1 MGKRKRELS
10 TILRVT
16 FRITL
21 AFIVCATSLR
31 WSYQPVQAAGFIQEW
46 QTADLFGYTGL
57 RVMVQSDSL
66 DPLPP
71 IIGPGF
77 REDISRI
84 FVLEA
89 DGTPIMDFNLA
100 REIVFLVQNRQLAME
115 LIGDD
120 GNYAVKGLDVK
131 RWGPFTDNYSTDFEL
146 YLTPA
151 AKDIYVNWVLK
162 SRLEDRVKRVE
173 LYQQLIQSAIFAEL
187 HLDDE
192 TRATIEF
199 MEDFESDFQ
208 RAIDNAA
215 GVVGTAGWA
224 GDVMGLFDG
233 YLDLRDDVSPVFKSH
248 FSTFSTGVSIAF
260 TLVSWTQIISEAQLR
275 TVVMHGW
282 VQSIFAERLKALEDW
297 LDAPNVT
304 VDPAVEDAVD
314 FIRADFNTLTAGN
327 IQSTFENI
335 FDQINLGEEIFNFVG
350 IGLALAKV
358 APPWSV
364 WFTIAFIGV
373 KGWNWLMD
381 RDDQVMSTGLAATLC
396 EQLSLELIYDYSR
409 LQNEDELKMLLQLHN
424 IRIYLG
430 YYFYNVLVERSE
442 GYDEFFHLF
451 SQSYDDWQAD
461 LAVKRDIRLTEFLN
475 SRPPSLMVRPNQ
487 EWFWERISI
496 AWPVTLTNPSVTPPS
511 GSSALADEWTF
522 RVEYVSMADT
532 APDYVRLELD
542 GVDHDMDQVDPG
554 DSTYTDGALFEYV
567 SGPLTPST
575 YPYLYKASDGAMEGA
590 TGSMN
595 LLVTDPQAS
604 GVTLVSDMS
613 IVPVDGVT
621 QATLT
626 VTVTDG
632 QGRPIPDQT
641 VNFSANGHPS
651 IFTRYSGTGPADEA
665 VTDGSGQARVYWRPT
680 SVTQS
685 GQTATLSAEAENE
698 MTAEVQIECTGS
710 TDVDLRTRLNRIAD
724 LTYEMLVNVHYIS
737 TGEILQ
743 FEPVTLTTDTGTLT
757 ACGDP
762 GISGTEIVLITNS
775 AAAGGIPGEVC
786 AKLDL
791 PGEGEVTL
799 SATARSV
806 TEYTSSYLG
815 GQPPSITPFLT
826 MGGDTWGV
834 DWAPDGGL
842 VATSG
847 DSEQVRFWE
856 PTTGIFD
863 HGWYPAGGGEG
874 TAYALSYAP
883 DSQDIA
889 VAARDGYK
897 IRVSDGYLHWERPV
911 LASPQAVDWSP
922 NGSWIAAGSDD
933 ETVVWTSGGTVALT
947 ISHTDDRARTVAFSP
962 DSQYLLVGHEMGDLE
977 IFNTSSWSLHQSF
990 PTDPDGDTN
999 DDVWAATWSL
1009 DGTKY
1014 VLATEELGIQLYNF
1028 GETTPYAAYTGHA
1041 FTNAYALDWCK
1052 DSDSNSPGYG
1062 KVASVA
1068 MVAASDFR
1076 IHVWDGETLQAHVQ
1090 VPLTAVSRGLS
1101 WSPDCTLL
1109 AYANGIVSPW
1119 DTLGPDIDVTS
1130 HYNGQILVDSLIMLE
1145 GSILDDTGVAQA
1157 TLTNNANPPLSLSLS
1172 GEGVFSQA
1180 LALEPGDNQITIS
1193 ATDGTGNSNDL
1204 VLTIVRLTDQTG
1216 PAINDISVSPLSAES
1231 CDPFTITAA
1240 IDDAWSGVDDSTPQ
1254 AHIQLTDGVD
1264 VGTAPLVDDG
1274 SGGDVLADDGVYTAT
1289 WDSCPAVVEGMYLL
1303 DIEAGDLDGN
1313 GTYADNTTLFE
1324 IFNVPQI
1331 SDIQVNPAL
1340 PNNSQPVEISAILT
1354 DEAGIGGAVLY
1365 YSLDLGANYL
1375 AVPMSYDPGSGRY
1388 IGMVP
1393 AQDQGDVWYRVDAWD
1408 LIGHSS
1414 TSGVMTY
1421 PVVDGTPPSFAAWT
1435 SAPVPLRTDW
1445 SGALHVEVDV
1455 VDSGGSGMGPA
1466 PPELSYK
1473 RGDADLSY
1481 SVYAPMTS
1489 LGADRW
1495 SFDIPEPS
1503 CAWGTMEGDVIT
1515 WVVQAADLVGNS
1527 GESAIRSVTVL
1538 DDDETGPEIEPPD
1551 YPRAVVSSQPMI
1563 VQAVVSDAAMGDS
1576 GVSAVTLYYGET
1588 YPYDTTSVVGVGP
1601 GGNGDG
1607 TWTFTLPPFGESF
1620 EGTRFKFYLVAQDGD
1635 DTPAESVENAS
1646 GAYYIFT
1653 VISGKIYLPLI
1664 VR

>member
-1 MGKRKRELS
+1 MGKRKHGFS
-10 TILRVT
+10 TNLRVI

-21 AFIVCATSLR
+21 AIIFCATSLR
-31 WSYQPVQAAGFIQEW
+31 WSYQPVHAAGFIHEW

-57 RVMVQSDSL
+57 RVMVQSDSPT
-66 DPLPP
+66 PLPP
-71 IIGPGF
+71 IIGPGV

-100 REIVFLVQNRQLAME
+100 REIVFLVQNRQLAGE
-115 LIGDD
+115 LFSDD
-120 GNYAVKGLDVK
+120 GNYGVKGLDVK

-146 YLTPA
+146 YLTTA

-173 LYQQLIQSAIFAEL
+173 LYEDVIRSAIFAEL

-192 TRATIEF
+192 TRATLEF

-208 RAIDNAA
+208 RALRNAT
-215 GVVGTAGWA
+215 GVVGSKDWA
-224 GDVMGLFDG
+224 SSAINVFYG
-233 YLDLRDDVSPVFKSH
+233 YVDLRDDLT
-248 FSTFSTGVSIAF
+248 STFKNHYSTFATGVSIAF
-260 TLVSWTQIISEAQLR
+260 TLVSWTETISEARLR
-275 TVVMHGW
+275 AVVMHGW
-282 VQSIFAERLKALEDW
+282 AQSIFAERLVALEDW
-297 LDAPNVT
+297 LGGPPNVP
-304 VDPAVEDAVD
+304 VDLAVGDAVYN
-314 FIRADFNTLTAGN
+314 IRQDFNTLTAGN
-327 IQSTFENI
+327 IQSMFTSIFE
-335 FDQINLGEEIFNFVG
+335 QINLGEEIFNFVG

-358 APPWSV
+358 APPWCV

-381 RDDQVMSTGLAATLC
+381 RDDQVMSTGLAAILC
-396 EQLSLELIYDYSR
+396 EQLSMELIYDYSR
-409 LQNEDELKMLLQLHN
+409 LQNEDDLKMLLQLHN

-442 GYDEFFHLF
+442 GYDELFHLF

-461 LAVKRDIRLTEFLN
+461 LAAKRDIRLTEFLN

-496 AWPVTLTNPSVTPPS
+496 AWPVALTSPSVVPPS
-511 GSSALADEWTF
+511 GSSALADTWTF
-522 RVEYVSMADT
+522 RVEYRSLADT

-542 GVDHDMDQVDPG
+542 GFDHDMDQVDPG
-554 DSTYTDGALFEYV
+554 DDIYTDGALFEYV
-567 SGPLTPST
+567 SGPLAPST
-575 YPYLYKASDGAMEGA
+575 YPYLYKASDGALEE
-590 TGSMN
+590 TTTSMN

-613 IVPVDGVT
+613 IVPVDGVS

-651 IFTRYSGTGPADEA
+651 IFIRYSGTGPADQA
-665 VTDGSGQARVYWRPT
+665 VTDPSGQVRVYWRPT
-680 SVTQS
+680 NVTQP
-685 GQTATLSAEAENE
+685 GQEATLTAEAENE
-698 MTAEVQIECTGS
+698 MTGQVQIECTGS

-762 GISGTEIVLITNS
+762 GISGTEIVLTTNT

-799 SATARSV
+799 SASARTV
-806 TEYTSSYLG
+806 TEYTTSYLG
-815 GQPPSITPFLT
+815 GQPPSITPFITL
-826 MGGDTWGV
+826 GGDTWGV

-842 VATSG
+842 VATGG

-856 PTTGIFD
+856 PVNWTVD
-863 HGWYPAGGGEG
+863 HAWYPAGGGEG
-874 TAYALSYAP
+874 PVYALSYAP

-889 VAARDGYK
+889 VAARDGYN
-897 IRVSDGYLHWERPV
+897 IQVSDGFLNWERPV

-962 DSQYLLVGHEMGDLE
+962 DSQYLLVGHELGDLE
-977 IFNTSSWSLHQSF
+977 IYNTSGWSLHQSF

-1009 DGTKY
+1009 DGTKFI
-1014 VLATEELGIQLYNF
+1014 LATEELGIQLYNF

-1052 DSDSNSPGYG
+1052 DSDTNSPGYG

-1090 VPLTAVSRGLS
+1090 VPLSAVSRGLS

-1119 DTLGPDIDVTS
+1119 DTLGPEIDVTS
-1130 HYNGQILVDSLIMLE
+1130 HYNGQTLVDALITLE
-1145 GSILDDTGVAQA
+1145 GSILDDTGVVLAA
-1157 TLTNNANPPLSLSLS
+1157 LTNNANPPIPLSLTT
-1172 GEGVFSQA
+1172 EGVFSQA

-1204 VLTIVRLTDQTG
+1204 VLTIVRLTD
-1216 PAINDISVSPLSAES
+1216 
-1231 CDPFTITAA
+1231 
-1240 IDDAWSGVDDSTPQ
+1240 
-1254 AHIQLTDGVD
+1254 
-1264 VGTAPLVDDG
+1264 
-1274 SGGDVLADDGVYTAT
+1274 
-1289 WDSCPAVVEGMYLL
+1289 
-1303 DIEAGDLDGN
+1303 
-1313 GTYADNTTLFE
+1313 
-1324 IFNVPQI
+1324 
-1331 SDIQVNPAL
+1331 
-1340 PNNSQPVEISAILT
+1340 
-1354 DEAGIGGAVLY
+1354 
-1365 YSLDLGANYL
+1365 
-1375 AVPMSYDPGSGRY
+1375 
-1388 IGMVP
+1388 
-1393 AQDQGDVWYRVDAWD
+1393 
-1408 LIGHSS
+1408 
-1414 TSGVMTY
+1414 
-1421 PVVDGTPPSFAAWT
+1421 
-1435 SAPVPLRTDW
+1435 
-1445 SGALHVEVDV
+1445 
-1455 VDSGGSGMGPA
+1455 
-1466 PPELSYK
+1466 
-1473 RGDADLSY
+1473 
-1481 SVYAPMTS
+1481 
-1489 LGADRW
+1489 
-1495 SFDIPEPS
+1495 
-1503 CAWGTMEGDVIT
+1503 
-1515 WVVQAADLVGNS
+1515 
-1527 GESAIRSVTVL
+1527 
-1538 DDDETGPEIEPPD
+1538 
-1551 YPRAVVSSQPMI
+1551 
-1563 VQAVVSDAAMGDS
+1563 
-1576 GVSAVTLYYGET
+1576 
-1588 YPYDTTSVVGVGP
+1588 
-1601 GGNGDG
+1601 
-1607 TWTFTLPPFGESF
+1607 
-1620 EGTRFKFYLVAQDGD
+1620 
-1635 DTPAESVENAS
+1635 
-1646 GAYYIFT
+1646 
-1653 VISGKIYLPLI
+1653 
-1664 VR
+1664 